1 MRPLFALAPLAVA
14 LACTVPVEAHRAP
27 DPSPRRPVVVVAE
40 VDAIVHPVSAE
51 FMIEAMDRADA
62 LGAAAVVF
70 VLRTPG
76 GLVEST
82 RTIVSRM
89 IESRTPVVVFVAP
102 PGARAASAGFI
113 LVLASDVAAMAPGT
127 HIGAAHPVSGS
138 GEKQSDTMEK
148 KAASDVAAY
157 ARTLAEARHRNVAL
171 SDEAVVASR
180 AFTDHEALDA
190 RPPLIDLVAADVP
203 DLLKKIDGRTI
214 TRFDGRPVT
223 LALANA
229 RVEPFEMTGR
239 QRVLSAIAHPQIA
252 FLLMSLGLI
261 GLTVELWHPGAVAPG
276 VVGAISLLLAF
287 FAFQVIP
294 ANTAG
299 LLLVAL
305 GIGLLVL
312 ELKVPSFGVLGIGG
326 ATSLLFG
333 SVLVT
338 SEVPGVRVGLW
349 VVLPVVLTFAAVFL
363 FLGRLALRSQRHP
376 AATGADA
383 MLSEVARALS
393 DIGLGAEGLVAVHGE
408 TWRARA
414 SVDVRAGD
422 PVRVTAIDGLTLTV
436 EPAGE
441 SPVHGVSR

>member
-1 MRPLFALAPLAVA
+1 M
-14 LACTVPVEAHRAP
+14 
-27 DPSPRRPVVVVAE
+27 
-40 VDAIVHPVSAE
+40 DAIVQPVSAE
-51 FMIEAMDRADA
+51 FMVGAMDRADT
-62 LGAAAVVF
+62 LGAAALVF

-76 GLVEST
+76 GLVDST

-89 IESRTPVVVFVAP
+89 IEARTPVIVFVAP

-113 LVLASDVAAMAPGT
+113 LVLAADVAAMAPGT

-138 GEKQSDTMEK
+138 GETQGETMQK

-157 ARTLAEARHRNVAL
+157 ARSLAEARRRNVAL
-171 SDEAVVASR
+171 SDEAVIASR
-180 AFTDHEALDA
+180 AFTDREAIDA
-190 RPPLIDLVAADVP
+190 RPPLIDLIAADVP
-203 DLLKKIDGRTI
+203 DLLKQLDGRTI
-214 TRFDGRPVT
+214 TRFDGREVT
-223 LALANA
+223 LSLANA
-229 RVEPFEMTGR
+229 RTEPFEMSSR
-239 QRVLSAIAHPQIA
+239 QRLLSAIAHPQIA

-312 ELKVPSFGVLGIGG
+312 ELKLPSFGVLGIGG
-326 ATSLLFG
+326 AASLLVG
-333 SVLVT
+333 ALLVT
-338 SEVPGVRVGLW
+338 GDVPGVTVGVW
-349 VVLPVVLTFAAVFL
+349 DVLPAVLTFAVAFF
-363 FLGRLALRSQRHP
+363 FLGRLALRSQRQP

-383 MLSEVARALS
+383 MCGEVARALTP
-393 DIGLGAEGLVAVHGE
+393 IGLGREGLVAVHGE
-408 TWRARA
+408 TWRARTSA
-414 SVDVRAGD
+414 EVQAGD

-441 SPVHGVSR
+441 RPAHGVAPS